1 MAKLLKLR
9 RGTTSQH
16 SSFTGAEGEV
26 TVDTTKDTIVVH
38 DGSTAGGVPLAKESD
53 NLSLIDEDNMAT
65 DSNTR
70 PPSQQSVKAYVDA
83 KVPTSITVADES
95 SDTTCFPLFVTAATG
110 DLAPKS
116 GSNITF
122 NSSTGLL
129 SATVVTTTG
138 NVVVGGNLQVD
149 GTTTTVNSSTMTVT
163 DKNIEIAKGAAN
175 DAAADGAGITVDSGD
190 GDKTWNWVDATD
202 AWTSSEHVHL
212 GDSKKVLLGTG
223 SDAEVWHSGSHGY
236 LDNNTGVLHI
246 RARGS
251 ASGISLQPKNG
262 ESGVEITGDGAVELY
277 HNNIKTF
284 MTSANGLKVLGPEGG
299 NAEIQ
304 INSDEGDDNADFW
317 KIENVASDNTLIFQN
332 YTTGSYTTTLKLNP
346 NGALEDSKGDVRKIP
361 QNTQAGSYQ
370 LTTSDVGKHILAGAT
385 VIIPNSTFAAG
396 DAVTI
401 VNNTSGNITITA
413 SIGTLYNTAD
423 AATGNRTLA
432 ARGMATIL
440 FASATVGYIS
450 GAGLS

>member
-65 DSNTR
+65 DSNSR

-95 SDTTCFPLFVTAATG
+95 SDTTCFPLFVTSATG
-110 DLAPKS
+110 DLAPKT
-116 GSNITF
+116 GSNFTF
-122 NSSTGLL
+122 NSSTGK
-129 SATVVTTTG
+129 VVI
-138 NVVVGGNLQVD
+138 GGDLQVQ
-149 GTTTTVNSSTMTVT
+149 GTTTTVDSTTMTVA

-202 AWTSSEHVHL
+202 AWTSSEHIHL
-212 GDSKKVLLGTG
+212 LDSKKLNLGTDTDASLFHDG
-223 SDAEVWHSGSHGY
+223 SNTYLTATTGTIHIQGKSGENS
-236 LDNNTGVLHI
+236 I
-246 RARGS
+246 RA
-251 ASGISLQPKNG
+251 IP
-262 ESGVEITGDGAVELY
+262 DGAVELH
-277 HNNIKTF
+277 HNNVKKIET
-284 MTSANGLKVLGPEGG
+284 TSAGVTVTGSVTDDKGNVRSIPAKDQGG
-299 NAEIQ
+299 ASEYTLI
-304 INSDEGDDNADFW
+304 
-317 KIENVASDNTLIFQN
+317 ASDSGKTILR
-332 YTTGSYTTTLKLNP
+332 YG
-346 NGALEDSKGDVRKIP
+346 GG
-361 QNTQAGSYQ
+361 
-370 LTTSDVGKHILAGAT
+370 LT
-385 VIIPNSTFAAG
+385 IPNSVMTTG

-401 VNNTSGNITITA
+401 INASGSDITLTQG
-413 SIGTLYNTAD
+413 SGFTLYNTAD
-423 AATGNRTLA
+423 ASTGNRTLA
-432 ARGMATIL
+432 GRGMATIW
-440 FASATVGYIS
+440 FPGSSSGYIS

>member
-53 NLSLIDEDNMAT
+53 NLSLIDEDNMST
-65 DSNTR
+65 DSATR
-70 PPSQQSVKAYVDA
+70 PPSQQSVKAYVDG

-110 DLAPKS
+110 DLAPKT
-116 GSNITF
+116 GSNFTF
-122 NSSTGLL
+122 NSSTGK
-129 SATVVTTTG
+129 VVI
-138 NVVVGGNLQVD
+138 GGDLQVQ
-149 GTTTTVNSSTMTVT
+149 GTTTTVDSTTMTVA

-202 AWTSSEHVHL
+202 AWTSSEHIHL
-212 GDSKKVLLGTG
+212 LDDKRLKVGTG
-223 SDAEVWHSGSHGY
+223 QDLAIYHNSGNSWNYIQSGS
-236 LDNNTGVLHI
+236 
-246 RARGS
+246 S
-251 ASGISLQPKNG
+251 
-262 ESGVEITGDGAVELY
+262 
-277 HNNIKTF
+277 NNIAIQAKAGENSITCYPDSYVGLYYDSDKTF
-284 MTSANGLKVLGPEGG
+284 ETVQDGIKSIGREGQSAYIYMH
-299 NAEIQ
+299 A
-304 INSDEGDDNADFW
+304 DEGDDNADKW
-317 KIENVASDNTLIFQN
+317 VHQAGADGTYYLKS
-332 YTTGSYTTTLKLNP
+332 YSTGSWVTAFAVDGSGNVSD
-346 NGALEDSKGDVRKIP
+346 AKGDVRTIP